1 MFAMQLRP
9 QYDRR
14 DSSEPRAGLQKL
26 NKPTTVMQT
35 DSNTLTTQAGNGL
48 ALTLQPESLTST
60 PGAGDSGTSPGGEV
74 HIPIGTT
81 PAGERGGRPASRRPR
96 SHAHS
101 HARPHS
107 HSEPDS
113 SGAGDLDAGE
123 PSSSISELRYLLRWL
138 QKSLPFIVIL
148 CAKLVMQHAL
158 GIAIGVGLLT
168 TFLYANKMIQ
178 NQVFLRERRSVIQC
192 AWLVLFLTSSSLG
205 LYYTFQDESLY
216 CCLIF
221 LNPSVESLGLWD
233 VLWIVG
239 ITNFILKFL
248 FMGVKCL
255 IIIMP
260 SALVAYRSRGR
271 WYMLTEEI
279 NQAYQS
285 VAPFPVWFRYLIT
298 YQELDSYTGLTL
310 GILLALVYLILK
322 VLGLYGQWGPFQKT
336 MRIFHNKEHNGVL
349 ATKNQCAEAGDDCP
363 ICQAEFREPCL
374 LACQH
379 MFCDE
384 CISLWLNREKTCP
397 LCRTVIADSVHKWKD
412 GATSMHLQI
421 Y

>member
-1 MFAMQLRP
+1 
-9 QYDRR
+9 
-14 DSSEPRAGLQKL
+14 
-26 NKPTTVMQT
+26 
-35 DSNTLTTQAGNGL
+35 
-48 ALTLQPESLTST
+48 
-60 PGAGDSGTSPGGEV
+60 
-74 HIPIGTT
+74 
-81 PAGERGGRPASRRPR
+81 RPASRRPR

-107 HSEPDS
+107 HREPDS
-113 SGAGDLDAGE
+113 REAGDLDSGE

-138 QKSLPFIVIL
+138 QKSLPFVVIL
-148 CAKLVMQHAL
+148 CAKLVTQHAL

-168 TFLYANKMIQ
+168 TFLYANKTIQ

-192 AWLVLFLTSSSLG
+192 AWLVLFLTSSSLW
-205 LYYTFQDESLY
+205 LYYTFQAESLY

-221 LNPSVESLGLWD
+221 VNPSIESLGLWD

-255 IIIMP
+255 ILVMP
-260 SALVAYRSRGR
+260 SDIMSYRSRGR

-279 NQAYQS
+279 NQLYQS

-322 VLGLYGQWGPFQKT
+322 LLGLYGQWGPFQKT
-336 MRIFHNKEHNGVL
+336 MRIFCNKEHNGVM

-374 LACQH
+374 LPCQH

-384 CISLWLNREKTCP
+384 CISLWLNQEKTCP
-397 LCRTVIADSVHKWKD
+397 LCRTVIADSIHKWKD

>member
-1 MFAMQLRP
+1 ALLNVLF
-9 QYDRR
+9 RR

-178 NQVFLRERRSVIQC
+178 NQVFLRPTTVMQTDSNTLTTQ
-192 AWLVLFLTSSSLG
+192 AGNGLALTLFSSFPS
-205 LYYTFQDESLY
+205 
-216 CCLIF
+216 LIF

-248 FMGVKCL
+248 FMGMKCL
-255 IIIMP
+255 LIIMP
-260 SALVAYRSRGR
+260 SALVAYRSR
-271 WYMLTEEI
+271 
-279 NQAYQS
+279 
-285 VAPFPVWFRYLIT
+285 
-298 YQELDSYTGLTL
+298 
-310 GILLALVYLILK
+310 
-322 VLGLYGQWGPFQKT
+322 
-336 MRIFHNKEHNGVL
+336 HNGVL